1 MALTIDYEV
10 IYMEENKTLLSDE
23 FLVNPI
29 THIEEHLRVYQEIK
43 NGIEYLITVKV
54 LDDNTEIEECRISK
68 YDLKNKIRRRLGI

>member
-1 MALTIDYEV
+1 
-10 IYMEENKTLLSDE
+10 MEENKTLLSDE

>member
-68 YDLKNKIRRRLGI
+68 YELKNKIRRRLGI

>member
-1 MALTIDYEV
+1 
-10 IYMEENKTLLSDE
+10 MEENKTLLSDE

-54 LDDNTEIEECRISK
+54 LDDNSEIEECRISK

>member
-1 MALTIDYEV
+1 
-10 IYMEENKTLLSDE
+10 MEENKTLLSDE

-68 YDLKNKIRRRLGI
+68 YELKNKIRRRLGI